1 MEKVYALTKRQT
13 VKMKRR
19 LGFRFDQIPPLTVLT
34 YDSTHRDAPKEWC
47 NFRISDVHMPKT
59 DKRRPSGLPLT
70 SKRSTLS
77 RACLRSAP
85 TETELGRGQLNANT
99 SDPGSAPAL
108 SRWNSYTQSAELSPP
123 AGAPPTLQCRWCF
136 KNLLKQKGRDFAKVF
151 DISARHN
158 HIPFPHSTVSTV
170 TDAPAYKIGQ
180 RRISVFGRKTRSKRA
195 ATIRRAHYWARGRKA
210 GLGGGRIF
218 GVNCMTTQQAVSRPE
233 P

>member
-1 MEKVYALTKRQT
+1 MWKKVYALTNRQT

-34 YDSTHRDAPKEWC
+34 YDSIHRDAPKEWC
-47 NFRISDVHMPKT
+47 NFRKSDVHMPKT

-85 TETELGRGQLNANT
+85 TETELARGQLNANT

-108 SRWNSYTQSAELSPP
+108 SLWNSYTQSAELSPP

-136 KNLLKQKGRDFAKVF
+136 KNLLKHEGTGFRK
-151 DISARHN
+151 
-158 HIPFPHSTVSTV
+158 
-170 TDAPAYKIGQ
+170 
-180 RRISVFGRKTRSKRA
+180 SV
-195 ATIRRAHYWARGRKA
+195 
-210 GLGGGRIF
+210 
-218 GVNCMTTQQAVSRPE
+218 
-233 P
+233 

>member
-1 MEKVYALTKRQT
+1 
-13 VKMKRR
+13 MKRR

-47 NFRISDVHMPKT
+47 NFRISDVHKPKT

-70 SKRSTLS
+70 NKRSTLS

-85 TETELGRGQLNANT
+85 TETELGRWQLNANT

-108 SRWNSYTQSAELSPP
+108 CLWNSYTQSAELSPP
-123 AGAPPTLQCRWCF
+123 AGAPSTLQCRWCF

-151 DISARHN
+151 VISARHN

>member
-1 MEKVYALTKRQT
+1 MEKVSALTKRQT
-13 VKMKRR
+13 VKIKRR

-108 SRWNSYTQSAELSPP
+108 SLWNSLHPKCRALAPCWSTTHTAMQMVFQEL
-123 AGAPPTLQCRWCF
+123 AQT
-136 KNLLKQKGRDFAKVF
+136 KGTGFRK
-151 DISARHN
+151 
-158 HIPFPHSTVSTV
+158 
-170 TDAPAYKIGQ
+170 
-180 RRISVFGRKTRSKRA
+180 SV
-195 ATIRRAHYWARGRKA
+195 
-210 GLGGGRIF
+210 
-218 GVNCMTTQQAVSRPE
+218 
-233 P
+233 